1 MIIHPIIFGTYT
13 GRYTQAIPETLVILE
28 ESGYVITFILMAI
41 IIFTSIWTGF
51 YFYNRNEAKKY
62 NAKIKEI
69 EKENDN

>member
-1 MIIHPIIFGTYT
+1 MYKRQAYKLGWMPISNI
-13 GRYTQAIPETLVILE
+13 
-28 ESGYVITFILMAI
+28 GYVITFILMAI